1 MHANGDAAFAF
12 EVHGVQVLGLELA
25 RGDGAGLEQELVG
38 QRALTVIDMRDD
50 REVPYV
56 AGHVWLVTLAGP
68 HARKLTIPGAAA
80 SGTLRK
86 YTDFAAELGAR
97 SVSEKAPAAATNT
110 QSSTDFTDFTD
121 WNSSFESVKPV
132 KSVDDPREDTS
143 LTRRAA
149 KFPFPQAR
157 RAFTMKSANFF
168 TLPSSLPHAEYC
180 RVAAARPR
188 SPRGAGSVRGRA
200 ARVAGGARSTADAR
214 PPIATVD
221 PAARRSRL
229 QRHDRSAAPASRAA
243 RGSLR

>member
-86 YTDFAAELGAR
+86 YTDFASELGAR
-97 SVSEKAPAAATNT
+97 SVSEEVPAAATNT
-110 QSSTDFTDFTD
+110 QSSTDFTDFTE
-121 WNSSFESVKPV
+121 WNSRFESVKSG
-132 KSVDDPREDTS
+132 KSVDDSRQTLGAGGGLEGWKVRGGAGRLKGRPRIS
-143 LTRRAA
+143 SPPQPRGRMLNIGAA
-149 KFPFPQAR
+149 P
-157 RAFTMKSANFF
+157 
-168 TLPSSLPHAEYC
+168 SLPPFGRGGVTLA
-180 RVAAARPR
+180 
-188 SPRGAGSVRGRA
+188 GAGL
-200 ARVAGGARSTADAR
+200 
-214 PPIATVD
+214 PP
-221 PAARRSRL
+221 
-229 QRHDRSAAPASRAA
+229 
-243 RGSLR
+243 G